1 MTSLTFYGGAGE
13 IGGNKILLEDK
24 GVKIYLDFGQC
35 FHFGEDFFYEYLEP
49 RSANGME
56 VYFEFDLIPK
66 VPKLYSEDMLRL
78 ADLKYEKPDVD
89 GIVISHSHSDHNS
102 HIQFIDPA
110 IPVFM
115 GHGTKQ
121 LLDIYQFLY
130 PQFQKY
136 GEHISL
142 KTFKSGE
149 TFKIK
154 HIEITPIHVE
164 HSVPGAYGFIIKTSK
179 GNIAYTGD
187 LRLHGPKKEFT
198 EEFIAKAAAA
208 KPYLLLC
215 EGTRMNYETEHNM
228 AEEEVNKKI
237 DQIVKNSKGTVFAYF
252 SMSNVDRFN
261 SVYKAAVDNK
271 RIMVVDTR
279 LAYIMSQMK
288 DKVDFPDPL
297 TDPNIRIYFRI
308 SKSCGFKDTDYYK
321 WEREY
326 CSKMITYKDIQ
337 KNPKEYVMFLGF
349 FKLMELVYIQPK
361 NADFI
366 YSMSEHFLEG
376 EDNEEMKT
384 VLENWMKHFKI
395 NFHKAHCS
403 GHASKQD
410 IIKIVTEIK
419 PKMVIPIHT
428 ENAEAFKEFHNNVKI
443 VKNGE
448 KIII

>member
-1 MTSLTFYGGAGE
+1 MPSLTFYGGAGE

-66 VPKLYSEDMLRL
+66 VAKLYSESMLRL

-102 HIQFIDPA
+102 HIQFIDPT
-110 IPVFM
+110 IPVFI

-130 PQFQKY
+130 PQFQNY
-136 GEHISL
+136 GEHTDL
-142 KTFKSGE
+142 RTFKSGE

-228 AEEEVNKKI
+228 TEEEVNKKI
-237 DQIVKNSKGTVFAYF
+237 DHIVKNSKGTIFAYF

-297 TDPNIRIYFRI
+297 TDPNIKIYFRI
-308 SKSCGFKDTDYYK
+308 SKSCEFKDTDYYK

-376 EDNEEMKT
+376 EDNEEMKA

-410 IIKIVTEIK
+410 IIKIVTGIE
-419 PKMVIPIHT
+419 PGMVIPIHT
-428 ENAEAFKEFHNNVKI
+428 ENAEAFKEFHDNVKI
-443 VKNGE
+443 VKNGG
-448 KIII
+448 KIMI